1 MQMVKYF
8 RMNLTISALDEY
20 FMAHYSDY
28 VRLAAL
34 PGYVMPDRLVV
45 GPDGKILKKDDSLM
59 RLDRQ
64 PSAAALL
71 AQLKKEQADTDYSFS
86 FRFLRFGEKLR
97 RPFDRYSFPRI
108 LSRVLE
114 KRRLTADD
122 VGGLLSIEP
131 RFWKKI
137 VKGSLFPEKNTV
149 LAVALVCGL
158 DARDTE
164 NLFNAC
170 GYEFKEDSV
179 RDVVVRFLLEQ
190 KIFVPDLRDA
200 CLAEYKVTSLP
211 IAR

>member
-1 MQMVKYF
+1 MF
-8 RMNLTISALDEY
+8 SMNYTISALDEY

-34 PGYVMPDRLVV
+34 PGYVMPERLVV
-45 GPDGKILKKDDSLM
+45 GTDGTILKKDDSLM
-59 RLDRQ
+59 RLSHQ

-71 AQLKKEQADTDYSFS
+71 AQLKEEQADTDYSFS

-97 RPFDRYSFPRI
+97 RPFDKYSFPRV
-108 LSRVLE
+108 LSRMLAR
-114 KRRLTADD
+114 RRLTAEE
-122 VGGLLSIEP
+122 VGERLSIEP

-137 VKGSLFPEKNTV
+137 VKGALFPEKNTV
-149 LAVALVCGL
+149 IAIALVCGL
-158 DARDTE
+158 DARDAE

-170 GYEFKEDSV
+170 GYEFREDSV

-190 KIFVPDLRDA
+190 KVFAAELRDL